1 MCWPWNLV
9 LLSFCQLTNPKQFSW
24 LPVQQKLSCLLLMNI
39 YLRLK
44 IYLETLVRVL
54 QIAIRGEGGG
64 GEGVNSPVGESE
76 ILLGVGNFFTM
87 WREPEEE
94 WFWQFEP
101 FSKPKTAF
109 CEDWKS
115 VKIKIKMAQE
125 QWLQLKLFFLLG
137 YNLKIVIY

>member
-1 MCWPWNLV
+1 
-9 LLSFCQLTNPKQFSW
+9 
-24 LPVQQKLSCLLLMNI
+24 MNI

-64 GEGVNSPVGESE
+64 GGFSPVGESE
-76 ILLGVGNFFTM
+76 ILLGGGNFFTM